1 MRLLVFSAFLL
12 GGAEA
17 GFDWGAGCEGGSGQ
31 FTTSLGA
38 GATVDVGEIPAGK
51 WTVVARIPAS
61 SDVDVQFLPRSGVV
75 IRLPLVVKAL
85 RQERRNE
92 FLWPLP
98 FQAAGHL
105 FSKTFVRV
113 RAPCETHHFEVLW
126 QVA

>member
-51 WTVVARIPAS
+51 WTVVARITAS
-61 SDVDVQFLPRSGVV
+61 SDVDVQCLPEPRTAFVSFR
-75 IRLPLVVKAL
+75 RLEDETEYL
-85 RQERRNE
+85 R
-92 FLWPLP
+92 P
-98 FQAAGHL
+98 
-105 FSKTFVRV
+105 
-113 RAPCETHHFEVLW
+113 EVPGDG
-126 QVA
+126 